1 MSPTSPVRSAR
12 ARLAYARLSCT
23 RLLAAALAASL
34 AAGLPAGLSGPARA
48 QAVPPAPELP
58 PIQSDEARLLP
69 VLASRGMVSSQDA
82 LATRVG
88 VEILRKGG
96 NAVDAAV
103 AVGFALAVTLPR
115 AGNLGGGGF
124 MMVHRAAA
132 GERAADTIA
141 IDYRE
146 TAPAAAT
153 ADMFLNPQG
162 EPDRAASTRTGKAV
176 GVPGTVRGLAEAH
189 RRYGSGKLSLAELI
203 APAEKL
209 ARDGIPVES
218 GLADSLPRASGLLG
232 QWPSSRA
239 VFFEGDHVLPRGA
252 TLIQRDLADT
262 LRTIA
267 ERGPDAFYEGPIA
280 ERIAAAVQGAGGIMT
295 TADLT
300 AYRPEIRTPVR
311 GTYRGYEIVSMPPP
325 SSGGVHLIEILNI
338 LEGYDLAG
346 MGAGSAQALHTLAEA
361 MKPAYADRA
370 TWLGDPARTRVPV
383 AGLTA
388 KPYAAALREKIDP
401 ERAKTAAEVSAG
413 NPLPYESDQTTHFSV
428 VDAEGNAVSNTYTLN
443 FSYGIGLVAE
453 GTGVLLNNEMDDFS
467 AKTGARNAYGL
478 VGGEA
483 NAVAPGARPLSSM
496 TPTFVF
502 RDGKLLL
509 VTGSPGGSR
518 IITTTLQVIV
528 NVLDF
533 RMNLAQ
539 AVAAPRIHHQWQPDV
554 LMAEEGISP
563 DTLALLR
570 AKGHNVKVGATSG
583 SANSVMAEDGLLAG
597 ASDPRQRGTLAEG
610 P

>member
-34 AAGLPAGLSGPARA
+34 AAGLPAGLSGQARA

-69 VLASRGMVSSQDA
+69 VLARRGMVSSQDA

-162 EPDRAASTRTGKAV
+162 EPNRAASTRTGKAV